1 MSRLLIHSW
10 IIIVPITLHSSLI
23 YSYLLSSS
31 PSLLFTSFQAR
42 INSLNCYT
50 LKHLL
55 SMQILF
61 IMLYICL
68 SHFLLAFSIISHLK
82 LWESMELIVDLCCF
96 ICRLFLFILLVFIR
110 LVVLALFLIST
121 NYSMTIIIIIITM
134 KRRMKVSF
142 II

>member
-50 LKHLL
+50 LKRLL

-68 SHFLLAFSIISHLK
+68 SHFLLEFSIISHLK